1 MGEICIPVT
10 QGFVCIDSSQNSDGQ
25 NQNQNSGFPA
35 QEFIKRTFSLCIKRS
50 LAVIFRLASVRFV
63 FARPRGVLY
72 PILLYPLLLY
82 PLLLYPLLLPPIL
95 LYPLLLPPAF
105 CQLLLT
111 LSESLPAAAS
121 AGTPFL
127 APGWYGFCLVSF
139 FPPAPLP
146 FYVFQQSPHLAL
158 PIYSNPVFLQTC
170 GTDTVPF
177 CKGAGKCAV
186 IDLPASAG
194 RASLL

>member
-10 QGFVCIDSSQNSDGQ
+10 QGFVYIDSSQYSDGQ
-25 NQNQNSGFPA
+25 NQNQGSGFPA

-82 PLLLYPLLLPPIL
+82 PLLLPPIL
-95 LYPLLLPPAF
+95 LRPLLFPPAF
-105 CQLLLT
+105 CLVLQT
-111 LSESLPAAAS
+111 LPERHSAS
-121 AGTPFL
+121 DSPRTRFL

-139 FPPAPLP
+139 FPHAPLP
-146 FYVFQQSPHLAL
+146 F
-158 PIYSNPVFLQTC
+158 
-170 GTDTVPF
+170 
-177 CKGAGKCAV
+177 
-186 IDLPASAG
+186 
-194 RASLL
+194 

>member
-1 MGEICIPVT
+1 MYSGNPGLCMHRFQPEQRRPESEPE
-10 QGFVCIDSSQNSDGQ
+10 QRFSS
-25 NQNQNSGFPA
+25 SGIYQKDLF
-35 QEFIKRTFSLCIKRS
+35 
-50 LAVIFRLASVRFV
+50 
-63 FARPRGVLY
+63 RGVLY
-72 PILLYPLLLY
+72 PILLQL
-82 PLLLYPLLLPPIL
+82 IL

-139 FPPAPLP
+139 FPHAPLP

>member
-1 MGEICIPVT
+1 MYSGNPGLCMHRFQPEQRRPESEPE
-10 QGFVCIDSSQNSDGQ
+10 QRFSS
-25 NQNQNSGFPA
+25 SGIY
-35 QEFIKRTFSLCIKRS
+35 QKDLCIKRS
-50 LAVIFRLASVRFV
+50 LAVIFRLASVRSV

-72 PILLYPLLLY
+72 PILLQL
-82 PLLLYPLLLPPIL
+82 IL

-139 FPPAPLP
+139 FPHAPLP

-170 GTDTVPF
+170 GADTVPF